1 MWSLGQSAGSPSDTC
16 ACPVRSYGVIYA
28 IAPETFPTPHRGTG
42 DALAGGF
49 QRLCGAA
56 APLIAVYSAAADTP
70 NGPVY
75 ASAAIFIVAGL
86 AMLAL
91 PIETRGRTT

>member
-1 MWSLGQSAGSPSDTC
+1 MYSREIS
-16 ACPVRSYGVIYA
+16 RSYGVIYA

-49 QRLCGAA
+49 QRLCGAF
-56 APLIAVYSAAADTP
+56 APILAVYSPAANSP
-70 NGPVY
+70 NGPVFS
-75 ASAAIFIVAGL
+75 AAAIFIVAGL